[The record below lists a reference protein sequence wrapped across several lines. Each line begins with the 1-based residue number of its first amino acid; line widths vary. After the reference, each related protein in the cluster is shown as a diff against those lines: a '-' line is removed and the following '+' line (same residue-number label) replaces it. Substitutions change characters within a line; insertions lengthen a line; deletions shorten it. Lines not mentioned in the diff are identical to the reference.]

1 MLFGRGESPYQAST
15 ASLPL
20 VQVRGFEKCQTI
32 VTYTNGE
39 KMAELKITPLV
50 ALWPQVPLCSKRV
63 WTTVQNCDKPFEL
76 FPTFL
81 VEEFRPLQTC
91 NS

>member
-39 KMAELKITPLV
+39 KMAELKITPCCTLASSAFV
-50 ALWPQVPLCSKRV
+50 L
-63 WTTVQNCDKPFEL
+63 E
-76 FPTFL
+76 
-81 VEEFRPLQTC
+81 TC
-91 NS
+91 LDYSAKL